1 MDRLRAEARS
11 RVAIG
16 VVGPTDLVEQ
26 IMMIGADLPG
36 AADWRL
42 VGAPHA
48 GEHETYEKFSRIADS
63 IDVALFTGPLQHD
76 LARQAGELPV
86 PATFVPMSGASLYAS
101 LLRGVITHGID
112 PARVSIDSLPAA
124 DVAEAY
130 GEIGVGTEGVHL
142 SEYDQPESARGFAAF
157 HEQLY
162 RQGATTAALTTVRS
176 VATKLTAAG
185 VPVLRMRPTS
195 HTLRLALNTAAL
207 LGTGSRLEE
216 SQIAIVVVELAASAR
231 PSYSGPG
238 NYWQQELKLSLH
250 QSLLADARVMGA
262 TVVPRDENSYVV
274 TATVGALAQATDG
287 FRVAPFMDRIRTDAG
302 VAVEVGIGLGTTARD
317 ADANAM
323 VAVDK
328 ARGVGAA
335 AAYLVGGDGVVLS
348 LPQRQRRRAETEPVI
363 TTKAAKLLERLVEGL
378 GDGPEALVVDA
389 EIVADVLAIAP
400 RSARRVL
407 QSLAEEGLAW
417 PMPPV
422 KGTQAGRPRQP
433 YRLVKN

>member
-16 VVGPTDLVEQ
+16 VVGPHDLVEQ

-76 LARQAGELPV
+76 LARQAGALPV

-124 DVAEAY
+124 DVDEAY

-162 RQGATTAALTTVRS
+162 RQGATTAALTTIRS

-185 VPVLRMRPTS
+185 VPVLRMLPTS

-250 QSLLADARVMGA
+250 QSLLADARLMGA

-348 LPQRQRRRAETEPVI
+348 LPLRQRRRAESEPAV

-417 PMPPV
+417 PMPPA

>member
-1 MDRLRAEARS
+1 MDRLRSEARS

-16 VVGPTDLVEQ
+16 VIGPPDLVEQ
-26 IMMIGADLPG
+26 IMMIGADLPA

-42 VGAPHA
+42 VGAPLA
-48 GEHETYEKFSRIADS
+48 GEHETYEKFSKIADT
-63 IDVALFTGPLQHD
+63 IDVVLFTGPLQYD

-86 PATFVPMSGASLYAS
+86 PATFVPMSGASLYAA
-101 LLRGVITHGID
+101 LLRGVLNEGID

-124 DVAEAY
+124 DVDEAY
-130 GEIGVGTEGVHL
+130 GEIGVSTASVHV
-142 SEYDQPESARGFAAF
+142 SSYDQPESARGFAGF
-157 HEQLY
+157 HEQLF
-162 RQGATTAALTTVRS
+162 RRGATTAALTTIRS
-176 VATKLTAAG
+176 VAKALTASG
-185 VPVLRMRPTS
+185 VPVLRVLPTS

-216 SQIAIVVVELAASAR
+216 AQIAIAVVELAASAR

-262 TVVPRDENSYVV
+262 TVTPRDENAYVV

-287 FRVAPFMDRIRTDAG
+287 FRVAPFMDRIRSEAG
-302 VAVEVGIGLGTTARD
+302 VPVEVGIGLGTTARD
-317 ADANAM
+317 ADANAL
-323 VAVDK
+323 VAVEK
-328 ARGVGAA
+328 ARNAGAA
-335 AAYLVGGDGVVLS
+335 AAYLVGGDGTVLS
-348 LPQRQRRRAETEPVI
+348 LPLRQRRRAEAEPAI
-363 TTKAAKLLERLVEGL
+363 ATKGAKLLERLIGGL

-422 KGTQAGRPRQP
+422 KGSQAGRPRQP
-433 YRLVKN
+433 YRLVRP